1 MASAQVLWDEEN
13 SLPVN
18 AEIRENTDSCLV
30 GWDENERANPRNW
43 ATRYKCFVTFQL
55 GMLALAASMGSSI
68 VSSAEPAIQEYT
80 GVGKEV
86 TVLCISLYM

>member
-1 MASAQVLWDEEN
+1 MASLTILRDEEN
-13 SLPVN
+13 PLPVK
-18 AEIRENTDSCLV
+18 AENKEDPDLCLV
-30 GWDENERANPRNW
+30 DWDDNELANPRNW
-43 ATRYKCFVTFQL
+43 ATSYKCFVTFQL

-80 GVGKEV
+80 GVSKEV